1 MAEDQRTPRRWE
13 GNGKKDTEG
22 NFVIPERYWD
32 QGYDKWRE
40 RYRTTNVP
48 MTTLNPRK
56 EVQDGFP
63 VGPEGERLEG
73 FFDAGYHV
81 EQLRQKYA
89 DSGMNERGI
98 RSVVAAD
105 LQSLY
110 NDRREALDPAMG
122 NISRAGHATGPDH
135 YRLSLLRDAEKASVE
150 EHLARLRDQPNA
162 DQLIESAKDRFADLQ
177 AYDFEQNHPI
187 ANPDRDLSKVPPTE
201 QERFNWL
208 FGRDNDEH
216 GTRRSPA
223 PADIYEHSE
232 YDTLQYTSMSSKEG
246 VATRQISPL
255 PRPANDVDFSVRE
268 AIRED
273 AAKAV
278 QDQKEAADYAASL
291 TKDLPPKP
299 PEPREFKPEPF
310 TPEPNH
316 RPRATEDGE
325 RYYRG
330 TLAETGEAPVRAG
343 DPSAEIVPF
352 ARLEGPNGEN
362 WKVFDRNV
370 PRVIQ
375 QAGFKEGDTLE
386 LRKQSHDQ
394 GGRWVAKPHD
404 FEAHLAEQKQ
414 AYEQSLDAKR
424 EQHEYDEAK
433 RFEKFEADAIAWKS
447 RNPQAIAEE
456 RVSNWLDAASAQPA
470 GEPVEQRERRAR
482 PALDRILGRAASDA
496 SAKQDVKDVSPAA
509 QQPGPAATL
518 GDEVERLR
526 AERDQRLGLNTAGRP
541 AAPDAVAPEAPA
553 KQEVKQDV
561 KDASPAAQQPGT
573 AETLGDE
580 VERLR
585 AERDQRLGLNTGE
598 RAAAPAPSL
607 ERLGERL
614 DARASVTPE
623 VEQQDDGK
631 QRQSQGAAAAGGPSV
646 NAEPQRD
653 AAEHAPEVSDTPARA
668 PLRNLS
674 GLAEKVDARNAEN
687 AARDSVAQ
695 PVEHAASEKIDQP
708 AVAAEQ
714 PKVDAPADV
723 KPEVAPEVSNAAVQ
737 PPLRNLSGLAEKLDE
752 RQSQAAAQPVEQ
764 TSSEK
769 IDQPAVAA
777 EQQKVDATTD
787 VKPDATAPA
796 VESAAPAHAEAVQPE
811 VSNAPA
817 QPPLRNLSGLAEK
830 LDARLA
836 EHVANEKIDQ
846 PAVAAEQQKADVQ
859 PVAAEPSKPEVAQP
873 VQPVA
878 EQPTVEVKPETAA
891 PEQAPAVAQA
901 QPVQPPV
908 AAEQPKPEVAA
919 PAQAVEQPVQQVA
932 PTPAAQPVEPPKV
945 EQQAPVQA
953 QAQPEPVQQPVA
965 QPVAEQAPVNRQMPE
980 SLNATS
986 LATRLNADVKA
997 FNAEH
1002 TPALDRASSSI
1013 ERMLANAKVLEQQLA
1028 QHQSQDAA
1036 PLDLVASQEQS
1047 QSDGMR
1053 MRLRHKL

>member
-22 NFVIPERYWD
+22 NYVIPERYWD

-48 MTTLNPRK
+48 MTTLNARK

-81 EQLRQKYA
+81 EQLREKYA

-187 ANPDRDLSKVPPTE
+187 ANPDRDLLKVPPTE

-223 PADIYEHSE
+223 PADIFEHSE

-316 RPRATEDGE
+316 RPRATEDDD

-330 TLAETGEAPVRAG
+330 KLAETGEAPVRAG

-375 QAGFKEGDTLE
+375 QAGLKVGDTLE
-386 LRKQSHDQ
+386 LRKMNLDQ

-414 AYEQSLDAKR
+414 AYEQSLDGKR

-433 RFEKFEADAIAWKS
+433 RFEKFEADALAWKS

-456 RVSNWLDAASAQPA
+456 RVSNWLDAASAQPV

-482 PALDRILGRAASDA
+482 PALDRVLGRTAPDAAAPS
-496 SAKQDVKDVSPAA
+496 QDVRPAA
-509 QQPGPAATL
+509 QQPGTAASL

-526 AERDQRLGLNTAGRP
+526 AQRD
-541 AAPDAVAPEAPA
+541 E
-553 KQEVKQDV
+553 
-561 KDASPAAQQPGT
+561 
-573 AETLGDE
+573 
-580 VERLR
+580 
-585 AERDQRLGLNTGE
+585 RLGLNTGE

-614 DARASVTPE
+614 DARASVTRE

-631 QRQSQGAAAAGGPSV
+631 QRQSQGAAGAVGGPSV

-687 AARDSVAQ
+687 AERDAVTQ

-714 PKVDAPADV
+714 QKVDAQADV

-752 RQSQAAAQPVEQ
+752 RQAQSAAQPVEQ
-764 TSSEK
+764 TASEK

-787 VKPDATAPA
+787 VKPDVKPDATAPA
-796 VESAAPAHAEAVQPE
+796 VETAAPAHAEAVQPE
-811 VSNAPA
+811 VSNTPA
-817 QPPLRNLSGLAEK
+817 QPPLRDLSGLVEK
-830 LDARLA
+830 LDARVA

-891 PEQAPAVAQA
+891 PAPEQAPAVAQA

-919 PAQAVEQPVQQVA
+919 PAQAVEQPAQQVA

-953 QAQPEPVQQPVA
+953 QAQPEPAQQPVA

-1047 QSDGMR
+1047 QSQSDGMR